1 LAAAARGGALAVGEL
16 FDGQRPEPGA
26 AREAAPDFP
35 LTGASGEEVLS
46 ALRARA
52 DAALI
57 EKDVREGKPTP
68 APGST
73 GRPEG
78 WALRVDNWILGQ
90 QALVRE
96 PLTRWMAERS
106 FVSRALGGTPLD
118 VETFLVA
125 LAKVNAALDG
135 LAPPIQAADLFV
147 LGEAGLDEPRPDG
160 PDLRAVGALH
170 PGGRVHVLASFAQT
184 LTPEELAAAVL
195 REHLVLR
202 GFPYGSAVK
211 AMQAVTRKAFGR
223 PVLAVDLRTAARL
236 SLAGPREDGSPRWRP
251 EAPFA
256 PAPQEEPGWMRWHR
270 AISVGLLVLAA
281 ATAIPLLAFWAAS
294 GRWAFA
300 AVGLAAFLALGGGL
314 FAAARRAGDWL
325 EERWNRNA
333 PARLLG
339 GVEYRFDPASLRLV
353 ERNDGV
359 DEGRDFRYAALIFE
373 DARGWRVAVIPH
385 AATTEG
391 ADDAL
396 EVQWGFQGLDDS
408 SRGYFFILAPEELA
422 GHPEAAGHLVTARDF
437 DRDLLAAF
445 ERAANRYLRAPG
457 RTSDER
463 RAVRGLMRS
472 FVRGLKGREGG
483 RDGDEP
489 DLQAA

>member
-1 LAAAARGGALAVGEL
+1 MNAGALLSLCLAVSGRAAQVSGRAASPVGAPTAAVPPLSAALSAPTGALSADFQPGLLPSALGVAAAPDLPSAALSAPSPRAEAVPAADEPSAGAFSAAPLEISAPGPAAAAAVRRASRSEAAQESRDESSSRAQPARSSLAAAARGGALAVGEL

-195 REHLVLR
+195 REH
-202 GFPYGSAVK
+202 
-211 AMQAVTRKAFGR
+211 
-223 PVLAVDLRTAARL
+223 
-236 SLAGPREDGSPRWRP
+236 
-251 EAPFA
+251 
-256 PAPQEEPGWMRWHR
+256 
-270 AISVGLLVLAA
+270 
-281 ATAIPLLAFWAAS
+281 
-294 GRWAFA
+294 
-300 AVGLAAFLALGGGL
+300 
-314 FAAARRAGDWL
+314 
-325 EERWNRNA
+325 
-333 PARLLG
+333 
-339 GVEYRFDPASLRLV
+339 
-353 ERNDGV
+353 
-359 DEGRDFRYAALIFE
+359 
-373 DARGWRVAVIPH
+373 
-385 AATTEG
+385 
-391 ADDAL
+391 
-396 EVQWGFQGLDDS
+396 
-408 SRGYFFILAPEELA
+408 
-422 GHPEAAGHLVTARDF
+422 
-437 DRDLLAAF
+437 
-445 ERAANRYLRAPG
+445 
-457 RTSDER
+457 
-463 RAVRGLMRS
+463 
-472 FVRGLKGREGG
+472 
-483 RDGDEP
+483 
-489 DLQAA
+489 